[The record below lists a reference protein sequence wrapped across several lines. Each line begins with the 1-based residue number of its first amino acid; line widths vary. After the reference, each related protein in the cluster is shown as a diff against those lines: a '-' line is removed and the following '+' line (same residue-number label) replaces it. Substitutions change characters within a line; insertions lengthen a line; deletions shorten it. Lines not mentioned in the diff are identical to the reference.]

1 MPAARIAKPSAER
14 SRTMRAVKSRD
25 TKPELLVA
33 ALLDELGVAYRRE
46 VATLPGKPDFVIPGR
61 GRVTTGRG
69 RVVEKRGRQPLALFV
84 HGCWWHAHDCPRGAR
99 TPKTNRAYW
108 TAKITR
114 NRRRDRRVTR
124 ELRELGYSVWTIW
137 ECRLKSRR
145 LPSRLSTR
153 LKDYVVSRR
162 R

>member
-1 MPAARIAKPSAER
+1 MPTARIAKPSAER

-46 VATLPGKPDFVIPGR
+46 VAALPGKPDFVI
-61 GRVTTGRG
+61 TGRG

-145 LPSRLSTR
+145 LPPRLTAR